1 MSSSVLNL
9 KPEEVDSFEK
19 RGKYTISIMG
29 CGQIGVFHAY
39 LFAEAGFKVI
49 CVDADQTIVNHL
61 ARGKAPF
68 LKHEIELK
76 LGNHVKTGRLNA
88 TNDVKRAV
96 SQSDVVAI
104 TIPVK
109 VDEKKKADYSDIEN
123 TCKLV
128 GSSLLRGSLV
138 IVVSIMGIGVTEGL
152 VNEIL
157 ENTSGFK
164 VGVDFG
170 LVYSPIR
177 TLDGETL
184 ERFPDHKRIV
194 AARNKNSS
202 NSASAI
208 LGTIA
213 KKGIIETENVK
224 AAEAAALFEMLQQD
238 INVALAN
245 ELALFCEKAG
255 ADYLKARKLLDTDA
269 YCALSLPTLAGGSI
283 KGEPYLLLEEA
294 ENLGVRL
301 RISTIAIEINEEIV
315 RHVVNLARDALRNCG
330 KTLRRAKISL
340 LGLSQMPNT
349 KSSIK
354 KAVKALAK
362 MLEAKGAKVSVYDP
376 YFPDNELTEIPRLFK
391 KSLVEV
397 LEGVDC
403 IILLT
408 GHEQFKR
415 LSLKKL
421 KVMMKMPAAIVD
433 LEGIVEPD
441 KVEREGFVYRGLG
454 RGVWTK

>member
-1 MSSSVLNL
+1 MSSSVLHA

-19 RGKYTISIMG
+19 RGKYTVSIMG

-61 ARGKAPF
+61 ARGKAPL
-68 LKHEIELK
+68 LKREIELK
-76 LGNHVKTGRLNA
+76 LRNHVKTGRLNA
-88 TNDVKRAV
+88 TNDARKAV

-123 TCKLV
+123 ACKLV
-128 GSSLLRGSLV
+128 GSSLRRGSLV
-138 IVVSIMGIGVTEGL
+138 IVVGIIGIGVTEGL

-157 ENTSGFK
+157 ENTSGLK

-170 LVYSPIR
+170 LACSPVR
-177 TLDGETL
+177 ASDKETL
-184 ERFPDHKRIV
+184 EKLADHKRIV
-194 AARNKNSS
+194 AARDKNSL
-202 NSASAI
+202 NAASTI
-208 LGTIA
+208 LETIVR
-213 KKGIIETENVK
+213 KGVIKTENIK
-224 AAEAAALFEMLQQD
+224 TAEAATIFEMLQQD
-238 INVALAN
+238 ANVALAN

-255 ADYLKARKLLDTDA
+255 TDYLEARKLLETNA
-269 YCALSLPTLAGGSI
+269 YCTLQLPTLTSGSI
-283 KGEPYLLLEEA
+283 NGEPYLLLEEA
-294 ENLGVRL
+294 ENLDVKL
-301 RISTIAIEINEEIV
+301 RISTIAREINEETI
-315 RHVVNLARDALRNCG
+315 RHVVNLTKDALRNCG

-340 LGLSQMPNT
+340 LGLSLIPNT
-349 KSSIK
+349 RSSIK
-354 KAVKALAK
+354 KAVKELAK
-362 MLEAKGAKVSVYDP
+362 MLEAKGAKVSIYDP
-376 YFPDNELTEIPRLFK
+376 YFSGNELAEMPRLFK
-391 KSLVEV
+391 KSLAEV

-415 LSLKKL
+415 LSLRKL

-441 KVEREGFVYRGLG
+441 NVEREGFVYRGLG